1 MITSKPGFFSDWGRF
16 SLGIAIRK
24 RWGSFRVGDNNYRYS
39 QILAMDPQQ
48 LSSVLCTAAQ
58 YNEEYCA
65 CFAFEAML
73 INAGGSLET
82 VWPHAVA
89 CLCTQSEATA
99 LRGLDPLL
107 ERYLNS
113 DQARLMSIPLNA
125 QGNYLVGKKFSD
137 AAFAAKGSNKGRLQ
151 DNKKKALHFLGEA
164 RKRVD
169 EEKQQPQHDP
179 YRAAAMAA
187 ALAASVAAAYE
198 AAAYLQWKGTRTAA
212 LAE

>member
-16 SLGIAIRK
+16 SLRIAIKK
-24 RWGSFRVGDNNYRYS
+24 RWGSFRVGNNSYRYG
-39 QILAMDPQQ
+39 QILAMDSQQ
-48 LSSVLCTAAQ
+48 LNTLLCTAAQ

-65 CFAFEAML
+65 CWAFEAML
-73 INAGGSLET
+73 INADGNLEL
-82 VWPHAVA
+82 VWPHVVA
-89 CLCTQSEATA
+89 CLCTQNEATA
-99 LRGLDPLL
+99 LRGLSPILDNYMD
-107 ERYLNS
+107 EEEVRM
-113 DQARLMSIPLNA
+113 MSIPLNA
-125 QGNYLVGKKFSD
+125 QGSYLVGKKFSD
-137 AAFAAKGSNKGRLQ
+137 VAFAAKGSNKSRLQ

-164 RKRVD
+164 RKRVE

-198 AAAYLQWKGTRTAA
+198 AAAYLQWKGTRTTA